1 MLVIVDLHVPPGN
14 GFVGPGLVQFEYL
27 EENSCKF
34 TVVKHGVPTTPYI
47 LRAECEPRLSMSSSN
62 QTIFHR
68 GSTYLNG
75 SVYDDGYCYFT

>member
-1 MLVIVDLHVPPGN
+1 MLMLVIVDLHVPPGN

-47 LRAECEPRLSMSSSN
+47 L
-62 QTIFHR
+62 
-68 GSTYLNG
+68 
-75 SVYDDGYCYFT
+75 